1 MAKKLKLKLDG
12 FKNQVKTGIVTIEYL
27 NGKVDYP
34 LKLKNDREFKRI
46 INLSD
51 YKYKTKLSED
61 KMVMTTL
68 QKLSNIKAEYRDIIL
83 NSEGYSTKDVSYV
96 KIYDEN
102 ELLLAKNDREVM
114 FEGVNVVAHFDLEYI
129 VDEKNN
135 LTFLDLINNTFEDI
149 IKDKYKGELIK
160 QGDYYKVTEVLFEA
174 NLLSYEVI
182 TELILNIRAL
192 KTGGSVE
199 EERYRIE
206 ALNLG
211 MNTTEDVEKWVEVR
225 KNKKKLKDLTN
236 KGVIE
241 EEEEIPS
248 EVEEAIEID

>member
-96 KIYDEN
+96 KIYNEN

-160 QGDYYKVTEVLFEA
+160 QGDYYKITEVLFEA

-225 KNKKKLKDLTN
+225 KNKKKLEDLTN